1 MLTDSRVESS
11 SGQTEEGRKKQWTRQ
26 NTEKRGESEKGG
38 GRQRE
43 IFSVLA
49 SLRLLTSL
57 KDSAESSVVVVETVG
72 LEP

>member
-1 MLTDSRVESS
+1 M
-11 SGQTEEGRKKQWTRQ
+11 RKV
-26 NTEKRGESEKGG
+26 GD
-38 GRQRE
+38 RQRE